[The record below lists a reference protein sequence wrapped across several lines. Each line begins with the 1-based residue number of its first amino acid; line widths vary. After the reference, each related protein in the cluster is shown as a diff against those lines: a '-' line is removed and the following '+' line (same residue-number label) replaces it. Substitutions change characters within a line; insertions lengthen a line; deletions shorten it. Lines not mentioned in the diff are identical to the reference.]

1 MQLRGNAMATV
12 NATDVIDG
20 DKNQHEINN
29 VTLAH
34 GYAHWRDL
42 REFGTVLADQTT
54 DHTALILN
62 ALSQLSEGEAL
73 YIPRN
78 VKWSATSNPSAV
90 YAAMNDNCVVVD
102 DSGYESRYTIPE
114 AERWQASRQV
124 YFKNFEGERGARNG
138 NTYNIRSK
146 YHPAFVVEND
156 ALRGT
161 GGCRSSVLFRFND
174 PAITDSFQIGGDVT
188 DAATAHIGI
197 ALNGEA
203 LDSKN
208 SIEGA
213 STKTLKIGG
222 FQSIS
227 PGGWAINMD
236 LVQDVTLNV
245 GKRQIR
251 SAQGAPE
258 NYAAWQAANHVIRIS
273 QPSGHTGTFTK
284 LWFKGSVV
292 QHREDISDSGDRI
305 FTPKTSGNG
314 SMVYTNLNELS
325 GFKKRVITG
334 LIGATVSTI
343 YSNGYCS
350 NFGASGSQNVTLP
363 VPTKGLTF
371 EFGIDTAQNLRIIPN
386 AGANF
391 IGKAA
396 GKYMESNALG
406 SKLRVIALNAT
417 TWAFDRSGTWT
428 DQA

>member
-1 MQLRGNAMATV
+1 MTTV

-42 REFGTVLADQTT
+42 REFGTVVADQTT
-54 DHTALILN
+54 DHTTLILN

-78 VKWSATSNPSAV
+78 VKWIATSNPSAV
-90 YAAMNDNCVVVD
+90 YAAMKDNSVLID
-102 DSGYESRYTIPE
+102 DSGYESRYNYTGFE
-114 AERWQASRQV
+114 NERWQASRQV
-124 YFKNFEGERGARNG
+124 YFKNFEGNGGARNG
-138 NTYNIRSK
+138 NTYNIRGK

-156 ALRGT
+156 AIRGT

-174 PAITDSFQIGGDVT
+174 PTITDSFQIGGDVT

-197 ALNGEA
+197 ALNGK
-203 LDSKN
+203 DPN
-208 SIEGA
+208 SNEDI

-222 FQSIS
+222 FQSVS
-227 PGGWAINMD
+227 PGGWALNMD

-251 SAQGAPE
+251 FAQGTPE
-258 NYAAWQAANHVIRIS
+258 DYAAWQAANHVIRIS
-273 QPSGHTGTFTK
+273 QPSGHTGAFTK
-284 LWFKGSVV
+284 LWFKGSIL
-292 QHREDISDSGDRI
+292 QHREDILDAGDRV
-305 FTPKTSGNG
+305 FTPKTAGNG
-314 SMVYTNLNELS
+314 SMIYTNLNELG

-334 LIGATVSTI
+334 SIGATVPI
-343 YSNGYCS
+343 AYSNGYCS
-350 NFGASGSQNVTLP
+350 NFGAAGGQNVTLP

-371 EFGIDTAQNLRIIPN
+371 EFGVDAAQNLRIIPN
-386 AGANF
+386 VGANF

-396 GKYMESNALG
+396 DKYMESNTLG
-406 SKLRVIALNAT
+406 SKLRVIALNST

>member
-1 MQLRGNAMATV
+1 MQLRGNTMATV

-54 DHTALILN
+54 DHTTLILN
-62 ALSQLSEGEAL
+62 ILSQLNEGEAL

-90 YAAMNDNCVVVD
+90 YAAMKDNCVLID
-102 DSGYESRYTIPE
+102 DSGYEDRYSTNF
-114 AERWQASRQV
+114 WQASQQI
-124 YFKNFEGERGARNG
+124 YFKTKDYGMSGKANG
-138 NTYNIRSK
+138 NGLNIRGE
-146 YHPAFVVEND
+146 YHPYYNLEND
-156 ALRGT
+156 AIRGT

-174 PAITDSFQIGGDVT
+174 PTITDSFQIGGDVT

-197 ALNGEA
+197 ALNGK
-203 LDSKN
+203 DPN
-208 SIEGA
+208 SNEDL

-222 FQSIS
+222 FQSVS
-227 PGGWAINMD
+227 PGGWALNMD

-251 SAQGAPE
+251 FAQGTPE
-258 NYAAWQAANHVIRIS
+258 DYAAWQAANHVIRIS
-273 QPSGHTGTFTK
+273 QPSGHTGAFSK
-284 LWFKGSVV
+284 LWFKGSVL
-292 QHREDISDSGDRI
+292 QHREDITDSGDRI

-314 SMVYTNLNELS
+314 SMVYTNLNELG

-334 LIGATVSTI
+334 SIGATVSTI

-350 NFGASGSQNVTLP
+350 NFGAAGAQIVNLP

-371 EFGIDTAQNLRIIPN
+371 EFGIDAPQNVRILPN

-396 GKYMESNALG
+396 DKYMESNTLG

>member
-1 MQLRGNAMATV
+1 MATV

-29 VTLAH
+29 ITLAH

-90 YAAMNDNCVVVD
+90 YAAMKDNCVLID
-102 DSGYESRYTIPE
+102 DSGYEDRYSTNF
-114 AERWQASRQV
+114 WQASQQI
-124 YFKNFEGERGARNG
+124 YFKTKDYGMSGKANG
-138 NTYNIRSK
+138 NGLNVRGE
-146 YHPAFVVEND
+146 YHPYYNLEND
-156 ALRGT
+156 AIRGT

-197 ALNGEA
+197 ALNGK
-203 LDSKN
+203 DPN
-208 SIEGA
+208 SNEDL

-222 FQSIS
+222 FQSVS
-227 PGGWAINMD
+227 PGGWALNMD

-251 SAQGAPE
+251 FAQGTPE
-258 NYAAWQAANHVIRIS
+258 DYAAWHAANHVIRIS
-273 QPSGHTGTFTK
+273 QPSGHTGAFTK
-284 LWFKGSVV
+284 LWFKGSVL
-292 QHREDISDSGDRI
+292 QHREDITDSGDRI

-334 LIGATVSTI
+334 SIGATVSTI

-350 NFGASGSQNVTLP
+350 NFGAVGAQIVNLP

-371 EFGIDTAQNLRIIPN
+371 EFGIDAAQNVRIVPN

-391 IGKAA
+391 IGKAT
-396 GKYMESNALG
+396 GKYMESNTVG
-406 SKLRVIALNAT
+406 SKLRVIALDAT